1 MKKSKQALDGK
12 IVHISPGVA
21 IYKIIGS
28 PYWRARVW
36 IPAQKKRIVR
46 SLKSKVRV
54 DAINIAQEF
63 ASSIANQNYAPRVPP
78 QFTFEYFA
86 DIFVKWQKELVAQ
99 GKRHPMLQRN
109 DYANLYND
117 HIGLAIFFKGR
128 DVRLIQTKD
137 MLEFLAHIRDKRD
150 KAFAT
155 STINHIISLFRKVM
169 RMALEQGIITGI
181 PSTPKPERTE
191 TPRNFFRFSPLVS
204 ISRDEYKKLLEV
216 AERCANETL
225 QPGAVQVTR
234 ELYEF
239 ILWQTHTFMRPT
251 TSEAFAVRY
260 KDVEIATNPKRLL
273 IYLKKGK
280 TGFRVVNSMPAA
292 VNVFQRQEKK
302 QHKPEDYL
310 FLPHLSNRVSASAAM
325 GRMFRVVLQ
334 KAALKKDE
342 YGSGAHTL
350 YSLRH
355 TAICMRLVLSG
366 GKVNIYNLAK
376 NAGTS
381 VEQIERFYAKNLP
394 LSAELARNLQ
404 SFEGD
409 E

>member
-46 SLKSKVRV
+46 SLKSTVRV
-54 DAINIAQEF
+54 DAISIAQEF
-63 ASSIANQNYAPRVPP
+63 ALSIANQNYAPRVPP

-99 GKRHPMLQRN
+99 EKRHPMLQRN

-128 DVRLIQTKD
+128 DVRSIQTKD
-137 MLEFLAHIRDKRD
+137 MHEFLAHIREKRD

-169 RMALEQGIITGI
+169 RMALEQGVITGI
-181 PSTPKPERTE
+181 PTTPKPERTE

-204 ISRDEYKKLLEV
+204 KSRDEYKKLLEV
-216 AERCANETL
+216 ADRCCSEKPEVAT
-225 QPGAVQVTR
+225 AQVTR

-260 KDVEIATNPKRLL
+260 KDVEIASDPKRLL

-280 TGFRVVNSMPAA
+280 TGFRAVNSMPAA
-292 VNVFQRQEKK
+292 VSVFQRLKK
-302 QHKPEDYL
+302 TPHQPDDYL

-325 GRMFRVVLQ
+325 ARMFRVVLQ

-409 E
+409 K

>member
-1 MKKSKQALDGK
+1 MKKSKQALDGR

-28 PYWRARVW
+28 PFWRARVW

-46 SLKSKVRV
+46 SLKSTVRV
-54 DAINIAQEF
+54 EAINIAQEF
-63 ASSIANQNYAPRVPP
+63 ALSIANKNYAPRVPT
-78 QFTFEYFA
+78 QLTFDYFA
-86 DIFVKWQKELVAQ
+86 DLFVKWQQELVAQ

-117 HIGLAIFFKGR
+117 HVGLAIFFKER
-128 DVRLIQTKD
+128 DVRELQTKD
-137 MLEFLAHIRDKRD
+137 MINFLTNIRERRE

-155 STINHIISLFRKVM
+155 STINHIVSLFRKVM
-169 RMALEQGIITGI
+169 RMALEQGVITSI
-181 PSTPKPERTE
+181 PSTPRPERSE
-191 TPRNFFRFSPLVS
+191 TPRNFFRFAPLVS
-204 ISRDEYKKLLEV
+204 KHRDQYKKLLEMSENCV
-216 AERCANETL
+216 HEELKT
-225 QPGAVQVTR
+225 GVTQVTN

-251 TSEAFAVRY
+251 TSEAFAVRFR
-260 KDVEIATNPKRLL
+260 DVEIASNPKRLL
-273 IYLKKGK
+273 VSLKKGK
-280 TGFRVVNSMPAA
+280 TGFRIVNSMPAA
-292 VNVFQRQEKK
+292 VSVFERLTKRT
-302 QHKPEDYL
+302 HKPEDYL
-310 FLPHLSNRVSASAAM
+310 FLPHLANRVSASAAM
-325 GRMFRVVLQ
+325 ARMFRIVLQ
-334 KAALKKDE
+334 KADLKEDE

-366 GKVNIYNLAK
+366 GKVNIYSLAK

-404 SFEGD
+404 SFEG
-409 E
+409 EQ